1 MQKNKKKAN
10 DPILNKNTDDVST
23 CVYVDLIQAI
33 AKCLW
38 QYILLRSFCYMIT
51 DSNNRQT

>member
-1 MQKNKKKAN
+1 MQKTKKKAN

-33 AKCLW
+33 A
-38 QYILLRSFCYMIT
+38 
-51 DSNNRQT
+51 